1 MIKGGIVKAVVFQRM
16 LRHGPLRVSTVH
28 RILGDHGIGINEIGA
43 SILAHEKAGL
53 IERRIIDKQ
62 AGGETTHCSWLY
74 LVKDD
79 LEVRLTEVDAS
90 VTELAKHLWDLLPF
104 HTSLATLETG
114 IRRFF
119 NDRYKG
125 PKDG

>member
-28 RILGDHGIGINEIGA
+28 RILGDHGIGLNEIGA

-79 LEVRLTEVDAS
+79 LEVRLTEADAGIRD
-90 VTELAKHLWDLLPF
+90 LACYVFYSIQNGLNI
-104 HTSLATLETG
+104 TGVETA

-119 NDRYKG
+119 NDRYRG
-125 PKDG
+125 PR